1 MQRAQKERNSNVIKY
16 IKTRLN
22 KLWRDPRA
30 PRRRTNQQPQSR
42 EDILEKQVKKAEE
55 EWCCF
60 RAQAHIEEEGRRAR
74 GQQGQQQERER
85 SQSRARKNAG
95 KPSTA
100 MQY

>member
-1 MQRAQKERNSNVIKY
+1 MQKERNSNITKY

-42 EDILEKQVKKAEE
+42 EDVLEKQVKKAKEK
-55 EWCCF
+55 WCCL
-60 RAQAHIEEEGRRAR
+60 RAQAHREKEGRRAR

-95 KPSTA
+95 KLSTA
-100 MQY
+100 IQYWLD